1 MHPNAL
7 KNHPNNF
14 FWWFVWLWQNL
25 PNWDFAKLSSMIKK
39 WLTWFFMHLG
49 AFISLF
55 WDFQNFDQNFNNG
68 EKILTMVKKFWQWRD
83 YFDKCRWIS
92 DFSDP
97 SDQNFVPWLV
107 PSKTWLLLCQK
118 VRFWV
123 GPFKN
128 VAFLVPEW
136 LQSHCFITP
145 LSKKKQKRR
154 DSLTVFDRV
163 FCVKISIHHNKVAFL
178 LSSEVMWNGLVLA
191 FVYSF
196 GISEWM
202 NITGTIIGTNAAS
215 IGNSVLRK
223 GTVLIAKAACPLS
236 VTVGDRYV
244 LLSISSREICPSA
257 EVILE
262 LLQHDKY
269 FHDATIRL

>member
-1 MHPNAL
+1 M
-7 KNHPNNF
+7 
-14 FWWFVWLWQNL
+14 
-25 PNWDFAKLSSMIKK
+25 AK
-39 WLTWFFMHLG
+39 
-49 AFISLF
+49 
-55 WDFQNFDQNFNNG
+55 Q
-68 EKILTMVKKFWQWRD
+68 FWQWWD
-83 YFDKCRWIS
+83 YFNKCRWIS

-163 FCVKISIHHNKVAFL
+163 FCVKISIHHNKVTFL

-215 IGNSVLRK
+215 IRNPILRR
-223 GTVLIAKAACPLS
+223 GTVLIAEAACTLFRRCMHWLKP
-236 VTVGDRYV
+236 
-244 LLSISSREICPSA
+244 
-257 EVILE
+257 
-262 LLQHDKY
+262 
-269 FHDATIRL
+269 

>member
-1 MHPNAL
+1 M
-7 KNHPNNF
+7 
-14 FWWFVWLWQNL
+14 
-25 PNWDFAKLSSMIKK
+25 AK
-39 WLTWFFMHLG
+39 
-49 AFISLF
+49 
-55 WDFQNFDQNFNNG
+55 Q
-68 EKILTMVKKFWQWRD
+68 FWQWWD
-83 YFDKCRWIS
+83 YFNKCRWIS

-145 LSKKKQKRR
+145 LPKKKQKRR
-154 DSLTVFDRV
+154 DSLTAFDRV
-163 FCVKISIHHNKVAFL
+163 FCVKISIHHNKVTFL

-215 IGNSVLRK
+215 IKNPILRR
-223 GTVLIAKAACPLS
+223 GTVLIAKSPWAAGWMVVLKLS
-236 VTVGDRYV
+236 HLTWADWKPVDRIENY
-244 LLSISSREICPSA
+244 LIGQFQNNHAS
-257 EVILE
+257 
-262 LLQHDKY
+262 
-269 FHDATIRL
+269 